1 MKAKGSSGTIQHE
14 GTVQKVESDSVI
26 VRISSA
32 SACAGCHAEG
42 YCSLSGT
49 EEKTVNI
56 TGNFNV
62 AAGDTVIVLMN
73 ESSGFKAVILSYL
86 VPLIIL
92 VISLIVLTS
101 LSVKELTAGLISIV
115 ILVPYFL
122 ILYFFRNRI
131 NRSFNFTLKR

>member
-14 GTVQKVESDSVI
+14 GTVQKVESDSVV

-42 YCSLSGT
+42 FCSLSGK

-56 TGNFNV
+56 TGRYNV
-62 AAGDTVIVLMN
+62 AAGDAITVLMN
-73 ESSGFKAVILSYL
+73 VSSGFKAVILSYL

-101 LSVKELTAGLISIV
+101 FSVKELTSGLVSIAV
-115 ILVPYFL
+115 LAPYFL
-122 ILYFFRNRI
+122 TLYLFRNRI
-131 NRSFNFTLKR
+131 NRRFNFTLKR